1 MTDHEKLV
9 QQIIPAKLEEI
20 EQRENVRILHCV
32 ASGSR
37 AILEF
42 LHI

>member
-9 QQIIPAKLEEI
+9 QEIIPAKLEEI

-32 ASGSR
+32 ESGSR
-37 AILEF
+37 AILEL